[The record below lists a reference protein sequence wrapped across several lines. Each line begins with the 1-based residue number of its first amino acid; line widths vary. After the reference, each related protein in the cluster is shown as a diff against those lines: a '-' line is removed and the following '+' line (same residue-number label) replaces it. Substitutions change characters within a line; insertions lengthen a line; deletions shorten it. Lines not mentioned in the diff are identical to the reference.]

1 MFCSTKKTFLY
12 ICIQLTYD
20 TMLFVFKKT
29 SEMKTKSIFFL
40 VLFISAFAFA
50 QKPVLLK
57 DFKFKI
63 GEKYKRIKSSNT
75 YHVASG
81 NRLVSI
87 KKGRNSMTIQRYSLD
102 KLVEDV
108 KMRQVIE
115 DKGDFSSVMHLGDNA
130 VVFYTDND
138 KAYGQKISPTGII
151 AKKPVL
157 LINDK
162 ENVDRDFGFKS
173 TYGFD
178 AGGRINKFAFKKS
191 PDGKK
196 LLVLFRIKTADNKAD
211 KVGVTVFSD
220 GLNLLWRRK
229 VTMPHPSNIM
239 QGEDFAI
246 DNEGNFYMTA
256 TFFDEVTDKKDK
268 LETSYRT
275 EVYKI
280 SEKSGP
286 VVAHKLNISGHAITD
301 AVIEFDKGNTPKVSG
316 FYASNMN
323 KTEIAG
329 IFSATIANDGSVAS
343 MAKSDIPAET
353 LENFILQR
361 EARINEGTQKE
372 NDLKDLEKLRVND
385 VIFNPDG
392 STTMFGEQRFVDA
405 FTTSSSSGSRTT
417 YKYYYRDIFV
427 FKLSASGEM
436 MWMHKLPKWQMGTI
450 GKRSMSYLNFENG
463 GKHYLFYVDD
473 FTNLKRSFEETPT
486 RYFDGKKEFIYLTSY
501 VIDNATGE
509 VTKEAILTGSDI
521 RNSRLDV
528 IELTKAAMLP
538 NKDIILEAYDGKKN
552 NLLLKISLA
561 K

>member
-1 MFCSTKKTFLY
+1 
-12 ICIQLTYD
+12 
-20 TMLFVFKKT
+20 
-29 SEMKTKSIFFL
+29 MKTKSIFFL
-40 VLFISAFAFA
+40 ILFIGCFAFA

-57 DFKFKI
+57 DFKFKT
-63 GEKYKRIKSSNT
+63 GEKYKRIKSLNT

-102 KLVEDV
+102 KMVEDI

-115 DKGDFSSVMHLGDNA
+115 DKGTFETVMDLGGHA
-130 VVFYTDND
+130 VVFYSVKD
-138 KAYGQKISPTGII
+138 KAYGQRISPTGIV
-151 AKKPVL
+151 AKKPIL

-162 ENVDRDFGFKS
+162 ENIDRDFGFKS

-196 LLVLFRIKTADNKAD
+196 LLTLFRIKTADNKAD
-211 KVGVTVFSD
+211 KIGITVFSD
-220 GLNLLWRRK
+220 GLNMLWRRK
-229 VTMPHPSNIM
+229 VTMPHPSNLM

-256 TFFDEVTDKKDK
+256 TFFDEVSNEKNK

-280 SEKSGP
+280 NENSGP
-286 VVAHKLNISGHAITD
+286 IEANRLDISGQSITD
-301 AVIEFDKGNTPKVSG
+301 AVIEFDKNNIAKVSG
-316 FYASNMN
+316 FYADNMN
-323 KTEIAG
+323 KGEISG
-329 IFSATIANDGSVAS
+329 IFSATLGSKGAVSAL
-343 MAKSDIPAET
+343 AKSDIPSET
-353 LENFILQR
+353 IENLISQR

-372 NDLKDLEKLRVND
+372 DDLKDLEKLRVND
-385 VIFNPDG
+385 VVFNADG

-417 YKYYYRDIFV
+417 YKYYYRDIFA
-427 FKLSASGEM
+427 FKLSAEGKM
-436 MWMHKLPKWQMGTI
+436 IWMHKLPKWQMGTI
-450 GKRSMSYLNFENG
+450 GKRSMSYLNFMDA
-463 GKHYLFYVDD
+463 GKHYIFYIDD

-501 VIDNATGE
+501 VIDDATGE
-509 VTKEAILTGSDI
+509 VSKEAILTGSDI
-521 RNSRLDV
+521 RNARLDV
-528 IELTKAAMLP
+528 LELTKAARLP